1 MTGPKI
7 IKKVT
12 HSINTTLTT
21 PLSWSGL
28 SSVGYD
34 LRQSTNA
41 PNSTIQ
47 KKEKTTRNFEN
58 EVVLGSEVL
67 LKVTESGIIQ

>member
-1 MTGPKI
+1 
-7 IKKVT
+7 
-12 HSINTTLTT
+12 
-21 PLSWSGL
+21 
-28 SSVGYD
+28 VGYD

-47 KKEKTTRNFEN
+47 KKEKTTRNLEN

-67 LKVTESGIIQ
+67 LKVTENGIIQ